1 MNFENDKNNNKFSRN
16 SEKKRHPIFFNKEY
30 FDFFENERYIDLNKS
45 QSNHNPN
52 NKEDLNDAV
61 FTMFLFFLSSF
72 ILYILILILMQ
83 FLKLILFKEFDI
95 IQDLT
100 EIISQ
105 YNELTTNPHASSLNP
120 SNTSS
125 NFFSNSLKNSH
136 TDFEN
141 FQKKFKIF
149 DFLGIKIK

>member
-1 MNFENDKNNNKFSRN
+1 LNFENDKNNNKFSRN
-16 SEKKRHPIFFNKEY
+16 SEKKRHSISFNKEY
-30 FDFFENERYIDLNKS
+30 FDFFENERYIDLNKF

-72 ILYILILILMQ
+72 ILYILILILVQ

-95 IQDLT
+95 LQDLT

-105 YNELTTNPHASSLNP
+105 YNELTTNPPISSLNP
-120 SNTSS
+120 SSTSS
-125 NFFSNSLKNSH
+125 NFFSNSLKNPY

-141 FQKKFKIF
+141 FQKSLKFSIF
-149 DFLGIKIK
+149 

>member
-1 MNFENDKNNNKFSRN
+1 MTKIITSFLAILK
-16 SEKKRHPIFFNKEY
+16 KKRHPIFFNKEY

-72 ILYILILILMQ
+72 ILYILILILVQ

-95 IQDLT
+95 LQDLT

-105 YNELTTNPHASSLNP
+105 YNELTTNLHTSSLNP
-120 SNTSS
+120 SSASS
-125 NFFSNSLKNSH
+125 NFFSNSFKNSH